1 MKKAM
6 IEYEASA
13 AMLKIGEVS
22 RLSGIG
28 IEALRFYERQGL
40 LGQPT
45 RTVSGYRL
53 YAKDVLER
61 LEFIKRAQV
70 LGFSLA
76 EIAQIIAEKQAGQS
90 PCSHVREI
98 VRQRLKETEERIKE
112 MRRHQRTLAA
122 ALEEWDE
129 AGDRPGHVCGLIE
142 SATVNHIAPRRQKL
156 RRR

>member
-1 MKKAM
+1 MKRATSEK
-6 IEYEASA
+6 EATP

-22 RLSGIG
+22 RLSGVG

-40 LGQPT
+40 LGQPA

-53 YAKDVLER
+53 YSTDALER
-61 LEFIKRAQV
+61 LEFIKRAQS
-70 LGFSLA
+70 LGFTLA
-76 EIAQIIAEKQAGQS
+76 EIAQIMAEKQSGQS
-90 PCSHVREI
+90 PCRHVREI
-98 VRQRLKETEERIKE
+98 VRQRLRETEERIKE
-112 MRRHQRTLAA
+112 MRRHQRALAS

-142 SATVNHIAPRRQKL
+142 SVTIAHSAPAKKL

>member
-6 IEYEASA
+6 SEQTSD

-40 LGQPT
+40 LGQPA

-53 YAKDVLER
+53 YSKDALER

-90 PCSHVREI
+90 PCRHVREI
-98 VRQRLKETEERIKE
+98 VRQRLSETEERIKE
-112 MRRHQRTLAA
+112 MRRHQRALAA

-142 SATVNHIAPRRQKL
+142 SVSVNHITPTRQKL